1 MKPLSGVNAVQEMP
15 VTARCGSTHAAGRC
29 IPILLLF
36 CLAQTVAAAAQSVCP
51 PAPKASACIQSALD
65 RLAPGESLRLPAG
78 RYGIDRPLQ
87 FTRPGIAL
95 EGAGDATLLYRAVT
109 VADGE
114 GVLNLRGSNQ
124 ALRRFRF
131 DGGVTEARRI
141 PYSDLSGG
149 PSVFGAPIYGNP
161 MHADFLANTSVT
173 IHRGVSG
180 ALLEGVT
187 IEHTGGYAVL
197 VDARYGDIRDVTI
210 RKCILRNNRPHLF
223 GVAAAGTRP
232 ADIRYG
238 AWTGGIHY
246 QNDGRDL
253 DFARFALR
261 GLVVEDC
268 DFNRIDGHAIWGHG
282 YGFQTLNEDIVV
294 RGNRFEDIGLDA
306 IQIGNTRRALVAGNR
321 IRRTGFVTETD
332 EDRPRPAWYPGVAQ
346 GMADNIS
353 PVGIDTTGLVIDSV
367 YSDNTLTSV
376 NGTAI
381 DLDGFTEGKVL
392 RNEIRI
398 PGREDA
404 YRAVLDRVA
413 EFGPYT
419 GGDAANAPGNLTKG
433 INLSNSSA
441 NIPTRR
447 VHIAENRLF
456 NLGGYAML
464 LMDFR
469 ESVVERNEIR
479 HSSTLNGPIVLANT
493 LREPKAR
500 HSASDNIIRDNRIF
514 FPWDASCITEGDNI
528 GAGDLPVAG
537 PNYVYGNSCN
547 AKFGELSVGR
557 VSGTVNGP
565 PRVRDGP
572 RERDGKAEGTLP
584 AAPPNRF

>member
-65 RLAPGESLRLPAG
+65 RCWESRCASRLHNGSSAAIHEAG
-78 RYGIDRPLQ
+78 R
-87 FTRPGIAL
+87 L

-223 GVAAAGTRP
+223 GVAAAGSRP

-261 GLVVEDC
+261 GLVVEDS

-321 IRRTGFVTETD
+321 IRRAGFVTETD

-353 PVGIDTTGLVIDSV
+353 PVGMTPRALLSIRC
-367 YSDNTLTSV
+367 
-376 NGTAI
+376 TAI
-381 DLDGFTEGKVL
+381 T
-392 RNEIRI
+392 
-398 PGREDA
+398 P
-404 YRAVLDRVA
+404 
-413 EFGPYT
+413 
-419 GGDAANAPGNLTKG
+419 
-433 INLSNSSA
+433 
-441 NIPTRR
+441 
-447 VHIAENRLF
+447 
-456 NLGGYAML
+456 
-464 LMDFR
+464 
-469 ESVVERNEIR
+469 
-479 HSSTLNGPIVLANT
+479 
-493 LREPKAR
+493 
-500 HSASDNIIRDNRIF
+500 
-514 FPWDASCITEGDNI
+514 
-528 GAGDLPVAG
+528 
-537 PNYVYGNSCN
+537 
-547 AKFGELSVGR
+547 
-557 VSGTVNGP
+557 
-565 PRVRDGP
+565 
-572 RERDGKAEGTLP
+572 
-584 AAPPNRF
+584 

>member
-1 MKPLSGVNAVQEMP
+1 MKPLSVVYVLQE
-15 VTARCGSTHAAGRC
+15 VSIKARLGAAHAIGGRAPRAFHRPALRC
-29 IPILLLF
+29 ISILLLF
-36 CLAQTVAAAAQSVCP
+36 CLAQAGAAAAQSVCP
-51 PAPKASACIQSALD
+51 PAPKAAACIQSALD
-65 RLAPGESLRLPAG
+65 RLMPGEALRLEAG
-78 RYGIDRPLQ
+78 RYGMDRPLQ

-95 EGAGDATLLYRAVT
+95 EGVGDATVLYREVAV
-109 VADGE
+109 AEGE

-131 DGGVTEARRI
+131 DGGVTEACRI
-141 PYSDLSGG
+141 PYSDPSGG

-161 MHADFLANTSVT
+161 MHADLLANTSIA
-173 IHRGVSG
+173 IHRGAAGV
-180 ALLEGVT
+180 LLEGVT

-210 RKCILRNNRPHLF
+210 RRCTLRNNRPHLF
-223 GVAAAGTRP
+223 GVAATGSQP

-306 IQIGNTRRALVAGNR
+306 VQIGNARRALVAGNQ
-321 IRRTGFVTETD
+321 IRRVGFVTETD
-332 EDRPRPAWYPGVAQ
+332 EDRARPAWYPGVAK

-353 PVGIDTTGLVIDSV
+353 PVGIDTTGFVIDSV
-367 YSDNTLTSV
+367 YRDNTLTSV

-381 DLDGFTEGKVL
+381 DLDGFTEGEVL

-404 YRAVLDRVA
+404 YHAVLDRVA
-413 EFGPYT
+413 EFGPYA
-419 GGDAANAPGNLTKG
+419 GGDAAYAPGNLTKG
-433 INLSNSSA
+433 VNLSNSSA

-464 LMDFR
+464 LMDFQ

-493 LREPKAR
+493 LRAPRAQ
-500 HSASDNIIRDNRIF
+500 HSASDNIIRDNRVF

-528 GAGDLPVAG
+528 GAGDLPVVG

-565 PRVRDGP
+565 PPSQHGGP
-572 RERDGKAEGTLP
+572 RFNE
-584 AAPPNRF
+584 